1 MTPIRTLNHLLVRPE
16 VSRNIAISEPYRNA
30 LPADELG
37 FVLQYRARP
46 DFSLARRE
54 VAGVLDTLDFA
65 LEPLFPRCADE
76 LAHFV
81 VLRFPGVPTGRA
93 SDALFAIAYELRDKL
108 DLVSCEPC
116 IGEHIMTVP
125 EPPEATSESAAVAG
139 SLCWVNGPA
148 PADKKWALENTRVM
162 AAWHLSPDRGKGVF
176 IAQPDTGIADHDEIE
191 TDSLRLDL
199 AANILEGDGDPTD
212 PLDPETASP
221 GHGSGIASVTIG
233 RRSGEISGAAPGAH
247 LVPIRC
253 VHDVRVVN
261 PAPIARAV
269 NHARL
274 SGCHIISMSLGGLGS
289 EALRKAI
296 QRAVDANLI
305 VVAAA
310 GNCIGLAVYPAR
322 YSEVIAVGGTNVND
336 RKWRGS
342 CAGSTVDI
350 AAPAEM
356 VWRAKHDVRDGSRPT
371 IAEGQ
376 GTSYSAALV
385 SGIAALWLNR
395 HGRDNLIA
403 EAKRRGMPLQEL
415 FRSAISHTARV
426 PTGWNKGR
434 MGAGI
439 IDAEALLRLNPAE
452 IPDSCEDENQPASG
466 HADIKRLVYEATQL
480 KPSDETF
487 DWSRFG
493 PEIANLALRLAHIRA
508 QWSGTTGHGES
519 RRIAVSGPLVRAVR
533 LSGDPAL
540 AALTETFQSITNE

>member
-1 MTPIRTLNHLLVRPE
+1 MMPIRTLNHLLVRPE
-16 VSRNIAISEPYRNA
+16 VSRNIEIADPGRNA

-37 FVLQYRARP
+37 FVLQYAVQP
-46 DFSLARRE
+46 DISTARRQL
-54 VAGVLDTLDFA
+54 AAILDTLDFS
-65 LEPLFPRCADE
+65 LEPLFPRSADE

-81 VLRFPGVPTGRA
+81 VLRFPGIPTGRA

-108 DLVSCEPC
+108 ELVSCEPC
-116 IGEHIMTVP
+116 IGEHIMSVP
-125 EPPEATSESAAVAG
+125 EPPESRSDKTAVAG

-162 AAWHLSPDRGKGVF
+162 SAWNLSPDLGKGIF
-176 IAQPDTGIADHDEIE
+176 IAQPDTGIAQHDEIE
-191 TDSLRLDL
+191 SDSLRLDL
-199 AANILEGDGDPTD
+199 AADILEGGSDPTD
-212 PLDPETASP
+212 PLDPETACP
-221 GHGSGIASVTIG
+221 GHGSGTASVAVG

-274 SGCHIISMSLGGLGS
+274 SGCHVISMSLGGLGS
-289 EALRKAI
+289 EALRTAVQK
-296 QRAVDANLI
+296 AVDANLI

-322 YSEVIAVGGTNVND
+322 YSAVIAVAGTNVND

-342 CAGSTVDI
+342 CAGPTVDL

-356 VWRAKHDVRDGSRPT
+356 VWRAKHEVRDGGRPV

-403 EAKRRGMPLQEL
+403 EANRRGVPLQDL
-415 FRSAISHTARV
+415 FRAAACHTARV
-426 PTGWNKGR
+426 PKGWNASH

-439 IDAEALLRLNPAE
+439 IDAEALLRLDP
-452 IPDSCEDENQPASG
+452 
-466 HADIKRLVYEATQL
+466 ADIPVAAQDNGDPEGENGDVQRLVLEATRL

-487 DWSRFG
+487 DWARYG
-493 PEIANLALRLAHIRA
+493 AEIANLALRLAHIRA
-508 QWSGTTGHGES
+508 QWSGANGQGNG
-519 RRIAVSGPLVRAVR
+519 RRIAVSGALRQAVR

-540 AALTETFQSITNE
+540 AALTENFQSISNE